1 VEVVGG
7 GVEKTR
13 LVWEKR
19 TPRPYAKRE
28 ASINSYQFERRFSNN
43 FREWF
48 KKNVV
53 GPFLFPLCHNKIK
66 ITLKKLL

>member
-7 GVEKTR
+7 GVEK
-13 LVWEKR
+13 
-19 TPRPYAKRE
+19 PYAKRE

-48 KKNVV
+48 KKM
-53 GPFLFPLCHNKIK
+53 L
-66 ITLKKLL
+66 